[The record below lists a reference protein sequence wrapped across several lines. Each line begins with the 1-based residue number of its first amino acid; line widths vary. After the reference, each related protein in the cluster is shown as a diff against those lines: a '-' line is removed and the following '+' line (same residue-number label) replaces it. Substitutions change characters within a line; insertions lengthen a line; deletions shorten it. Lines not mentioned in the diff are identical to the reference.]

1 MSELT
6 QARLRAGVVAV
17 APIVVLFAFLY
28 QPYIADFNDNAAFAG
43 GVAADTTRWAWATTI
58 TAVGLALTALLI
70 VSLRSYLRAA
80 GEQLWSFIAVPL
92 VVVGAV
98 LIAYVTG
105 VNLGLA
111 NAIEAG
117 ASGEAVLKAGE
128 PWFFGTILPTTI
140 IFGLGW
146 LSLAA
151 AVYKSEVLSRQLT
164 WVVVGA
170 LVVLTV
176 ALFTTTGWGRYVIG
190 VALIA
195 ASWPLA
201 YQMWIETREAPMAGA
216 QPSPE

>member
-1 MSELT
+1 MSEFT
-6 QARLRAGVVAV
+6 QARLRVGVVAV
-17 APIVVLFAFLY
+17 APVVVLIGFLWA
-28 QPYIADFNDNAAFAG
+28 PYIANFTDNAAVADE
-43 GVAADTTRWAWATTI
+43 VAADTTRWAWSTTI
-58 TAVGLALTALLI
+58 NAVGLALTALLI
-70 VSLRSYLRAA
+70 ISLRSYLRTA

-92 VVVGAV
+92 IVVGGV

-105 VNLGLA
+105 ADLGLA

-128 PWFFGTILPTTI
+128 PWFFGTFLPAAI

-151 AVYKSEVLSRQLT
+151 AVYKSGVLSHQLT

-176 ALFTTTGWGRYVIG
+176 AIFIPTGWGRYVIG
-190 VALIA
+190 VAAIV
-195 ASWPLA
+195 ASWTLA
-201 YQMWIETREAPMAGA
+201 YQMWSETREAPMTGA
-216 QPSPE
+216 QPSPA

>member
-1 MSELT
+1 MSELM
-6 QARLRAGVVAV
+6 QARLRVGIVAV
-17 APIVVLFAFLY
+17 APVVVLIGFLWA
-28 QPYIADFNDNAAFAG
+28 PYIADFTDNAAVAAE
-43 GVAADTTRWAWATTI
+43 VAADTTRWAWSTTVN
-58 TAVGLALTALLI
+58 AVGLAFTALLI
-70 VSLRSYLRAA
+70 ISLRSYLRAA

-92 VVVGAV
+92 VLGGAV

-105 VNLGLA
+105 ASLGLA

-117 ASGEAVLKAGE
+117 ASGEAVLEAGE
-128 PWFFGTILPTTI
+128 PWFFGTFLPAAI

-164 WVVVGA
+164 RVVVGA

-176 ALFTTTGWGRYVIG
+176 AIFIPTGWGQYLIG
-190 VALIA
+190 VAAIV

-201 YQMWIETREAPMAGA
+201 YQMWTETRATPVAGT
-216 QPSPE
+216 QPSPA